1 MKMEEKILKMFS
13 DPRTASI
20 LVFAVVVAA
29 KSAMILGGGGQ
40 ATLGD
45 VIG

>member
-1 MKMEEKILKMFS
+1 MKMEEKILKIVS
-13 DPRTASI
+13 DPKTASI

-29 KSAMILGGGGQ
+29 KSTMILGGGH

-45 VIG
+45 VVG